1 MAGTRTHYRTCNL
14 CEAMCGIRIDLEGDR
29 ILSIRGDTED
39 PFSRGHI
46 CPKAVALQDIQNDPD
61 RLKHPVRRTATGWER
76 ISWQQAFDE
85 TAGQIKSIQHKH
97 GRNAAAIYLGNPTVH
112 NYGSILFG
120 LPFLRAL
127 HTRNR
132 FSATSVDQ
140 LPHMI
145 ASYLLFGHQLLF
157 PVPDLDRAEFLVIMG
172 GNPVV
177 SNGSMMTAPD
187 VKKRLEA
194 IRRRGGT
201 VVVIDPR
208 RTETA
213 DIASRHHFIRPG
225 SDALLLLSVL
235 HTIFAEDLTRP
246 GRLAEFTDGIDTIRG
261 LVAEFPP
268 EKAEGP
274 TGIGAE
280 QIRRL
285 ARDFAKAGAAVWYGR
300 VGVST
305 QEFGSL
311 CQRLIYVLNI
321 VTGNMDRPGGAMF
334 TKPAA
339 DLVGAG
345 GMVPKGHY
353 GRWLSRVR
361 KMPEF
366 GGEFPVAVLAE
377 EILTDGPE
385 QIRALIT
392 SAGNPVLSTPNG
404 AQLDSALASLDFMV
418 SIDFYIN
425 ETTRH
430 ARIILPPTGPL
441 EHENYD
447 LIFHLLAIRNTAKFS
462 PALFS
467 PEKDTRHDWEI
478 FLELQT
484 RLESNSLASRCQT
497 FAKRAL
503 MKSLGAEGLLGL
515 LLRMGP
521 YGSRFNVFSR
531 GLTLGRLKREVH
543 GIDLGPLEPCLP
555 QRLFTKTKRIQL
567 APEVLMQDVQRLK
580 KKLIDSNGGANG
592 LTLIG
597 RRQLRSNNSWM
608 HNSERLVKGKNTCV
622 LLMHPSDASSRGITD
637 LNPKV
642 SLDSRAGSIEVDVS
656 ISEEMMPGVV
666 SLPHG
671 WGHDRPGV
679 RLGTA
684 AGRPGASINDVT
696 DDRETDLLGGC
707 AILNGVPVH
716 VKPVV

>member
-1 MAGTRTHYRTCNL
+1 MPGTRTHYRTCNL
-14 CEAMCGIRIDLEGDR
+14 CEAMCGIRIDLEEDR
-29 ILSIRGDTED
+29 ILSIRGDAED
-39 PFSRGHI
+39 PFSRGHV
-46 CPKAVALQDIQNDPD
+46 CPKAVALQDIHNDPD

-85 TAGQIKSIQHKH
+85 TASQIKAIQRKH

-145 ASYLLFGHQLLF
+145 ASYLMFGHQLLF
-157 PVPDLDRAEFLVIMG
+157 PVPDLDRTEFLVIMG

-187 VKKRLEA
+187 VKKRLDV
-194 IRRRGGT
+194 IRERGGT

-213 DIASRHHFIRPG
+213 AIASRHHFIRPG

-235 HTIFAEDLTRP
+235 HTLFAENLTKP
-246 GRLAEFTDGIDTIRG
+246 GRLADFTDGIDKIKE
-261 LVAEFPP
+261 LASDFPP
-268 EKAEGP
+268 ELAAAA
-274 TGIGAE
+274 TGVEAE

-285 ARDFAKAGAAVWYGR
+285 ARDFAKAESAVWYGR

-305 QEFGSL
+305 QEFGAL
-311 CQRLIYVLNI
+311 CQWLIYVLNI
-321 VTGNMDRPGGAMF
+321 ITGNMDRPGGAMF

-339 DLVGAG
+339 DLVGTRGA
-345 GMVPKGHY
+345 VPKGSY

-361 KMPEF
+361 KLPEF

-377 EILTDGPE
+377 EILTEGPE

-404 AQLDSALASLDFMV
+404 AQLDTALAALDFMV

-447 LIFHLLAIRNTAKFS
+447 LIFHLLAIRNTAKYS
-462 PALFS
+462 PALFT
-467 PEKDTRHDWEI
+467 PEEDTRHDWEI

-484 RLESNSLASRCQT
+484 RLESHGLASRCSA

-503 MKSLGAEGLLGL
+503 MKQLGAQGLLAL
-515 LLRMGP
+515 LLRVGP
-521 YGSRFNVFSR
+521 YGSRFNPFSR
-531 GLTLGRLKREVH
+531 GLTLRQLKREVH
-543 GIDLGPLEPCLP
+543 GVDLGPLEPCLP
-555 QRLFTKTKRIQL
+555 QRLFTKSHRIQL
-567 APEVLMQDVQRLK
+567 APDALINDVPRLK
-580 KKLIDSNGGANG
+580 SKLIDSTPDVNG
-592 LTLIG
+592 LSLIG

-608 HNSERLVKGKNTCV
+608 HNSERLVKGKNPCV
-622 LLMHPSDASSRGITD
+622 LLMHPSDASSHGITEQNRTAN
-637 LNPKV
+637 LK
-642 SLDSRAGSIEVDVS
+642 SRAGSIEVEVS
-656 ISEEMMPGVV
+656 ISDEVMPGVV

-679 RLGTA
+679 QLKTA
-684 AGRPGASINDVT
+684 GVHPGVSINDVT
-696 DDRETDLLGGC
+696 DDRETDLGGG
-707 AILNGVPVH
+707 AILNGIPVRIEAI
-716 VKPVV
+716 KA